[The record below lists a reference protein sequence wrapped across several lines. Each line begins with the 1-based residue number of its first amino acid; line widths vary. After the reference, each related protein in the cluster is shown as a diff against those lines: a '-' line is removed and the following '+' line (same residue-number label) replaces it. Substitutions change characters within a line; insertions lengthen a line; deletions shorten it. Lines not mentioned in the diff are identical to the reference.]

1 VREYASWVT
10 IAAAIAVIGVASLS
24 RYEVYLGER
33 IGAQDDYIWLYMT
46 GAKIGDRAQGERLL
60 RHFNA
65 LDDDIV
71 HRIRSDYEQNY
82 LGMSAVYRVA
92 AELTEIKY
100 RRRLFSQY
108 PTYIG
113 SAMVSGFDAAFVLAI
128 IFLAS
133 VMVLTRE
140 ADVIGPMLLAIA
152 GMGLVETVFPPIN
165 QYVVDHETWGEISRH
180 LAAFVMN
187 PSFNFSVFG
196 FTPRST
202 FALCV
207 LGVTGL
213 RMCGWFGASY
223 AVIFLMSFVHQ
234 SYSGLLLFSSLV
246 SDVLSRP
253 LIVIRPNV
261 WPFVALTFAWF
272 GAGQRL
278 WQNSV
283 GMSLIAEIAGLLLA
297 IGALLGGRLVWRRH
311 RAAGSPRPATARTIR
326 PGMVLVI
333 DTTVVLALWSAV
345 LPVAVSMR
353 SRLTPEQWLYF
364 WSQINGRWMGIIRP
378 LLFMTAGLLIVAIA
392 GRVMRHRPLVAPAI
406 VALAIVLSLPAV
418 RVWAESRS
426 RARIVEGLEAEFT
439 NLDRAVQ
446 AQGALAL
453 GDAGI
458 YYAVSK
464 ALDTRRDPSSVS
476 GVQ

>member
-1 VREYASWVT
+1 LVC
-10 IAAAIAVIGVASLS
+10 AAIAVITVVSLS
-24 RYEVYLGER
+24 RYEVYLGEYV
-33 IGAQDDYIWLYMT
+33 GSQDDYIWLYMT
-46 GAKIGDRAQGERLL
+46 GAKIGDQTRSDQLL

-65 LDDDIV
+65 LDDNIV
-71 HRIRSDYEQNY
+71 HRIRSDYEKNY
-82 LGMSAVYRVA
+82 LGVSAVYRVA
-92 AELTEIKY
+92 AELTKIKY

-108 PTYIG
+108 PTYI
-113 SAMVSGFDAAFVLAI
+113 SRAMVSGFDAAFVLAI

-140 ADVIGPMLLAIA
+140 ADVIDPILLAIA
-152 GMGLVETVFPPIN
+152 GMSLVETVSPPIN

-180 LAAFVMN
+180 VAAFVMN

-223 AVIFLMSFVHQ
+223 AAIFLMSFVHQ

-246 SDVLSRP
+246 SDVLFRP
-253 LIVIRPNV
+253 LMVVRPNV
-261 WPFVALTFAWF
+261 WPFAALTFAWF

-283 GMSLIAEIAGLLLA
+283 GMSIIAEIAGLLLA

-311 RAAGSPRPATARTIR
+311 RATKNPRPATVRTMR
-326 PGMVLVI
+326 PGMVLLI

-345 LPVAVSMR
+345 LLVAVSMR

-378 LLFMTAGLLIVAIA
+378 LLFMTAGLLLVEIA
-392 GRVMRHRPLVAPAI
+392 GRVIRRRSLLAPVL
-406 VALAIVLSLPAV
+406 VALAIGLSVPAV
-418 RVWAESRS
+418 GVWAGSRS
-426 RARIVEGLEAEFT
+426 RARILQGLEADFT
-439 NLDRAVQ
+439 NVDRAVQ
-446 AQGALAL
+446 AQGAVAL
-453 GDAGI
+453 RDAGI

-464 ALDTRRDPSSVS
+464 ALDTRKDPSAVS
-476 GVQ
+476 GVK